1 MAVFYLRNSKSP
13 EGKIVPITIA
23 LSLDSVKAY
32 ELPTASGELP
42 TLYDPEGDQQW
53 LLIVATTEP
62 DASGNDIDPEIVNV
76 VTTGTVYQEIT
87 AAMNRLGAQIDWG
100 TLSPDTQAPKL
111 IEFEPPIENT
121 TDVPITSNVV
131 ARLRDSLP
139 AAGIDFS
146 TVKVKVNDF
155 DVTDDV
161 EMRGTPFD
169 LTLIYRPTRVL

>member
-13 EGKIVPITIA
+13 EGKIVPVTIS

-32 ELPTASGELP
+32 KLPTESGELP

-53 LLIVATTEP
+53 LLIVSTSEP
-62 DASGNDIDPEIVNV
+62 DVNGNDIDPEIVNV

-87 AAMNRLGAQIDWG
+87 AAMNRLGQQVDWG
-100 TLSPDTQAPKL
+100 DLSPDIQAPKL
-111 IEFEPPIENT
+111 VAFEPSLENT
-121 TDVPITSNVV
+121 TEVPITSDIV
-131 ARLRDSLP
+131 ARLQDSMP

-146 TVKVKVNDF
+146 TVTFKINDF

-161 EMRGTPFD
+161 EMQGSPFD
-169 LTLIYRPTRVL
+169 LTLIYRPTRIL